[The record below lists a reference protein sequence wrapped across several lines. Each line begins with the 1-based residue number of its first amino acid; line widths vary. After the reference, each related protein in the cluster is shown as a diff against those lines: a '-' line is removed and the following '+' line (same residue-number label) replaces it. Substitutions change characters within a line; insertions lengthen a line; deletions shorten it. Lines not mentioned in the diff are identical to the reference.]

1 MADEEL
7 AGLLAA
13 GERAAFRGVPGQG
26 LVPLERAAALA
37 ADLADSGRRARAE
50 WLLGV
55 CRTAI
60 GRYGQALAGLT
71 AVVSDSTLPELDR
84 ALPAAAVATV
94 QRQLGRPGQAREWDQ
109 VALQSAV
116 GSAEAECEAWLGLAS
131 DAVGLLEPA
140 TGEEALARVEGI
152 LTDNAQWW
160 RQRIRVDWIRAE
172 LALVADQPG
181 GARASAERALDA
193 AESAGAPRHIA
204 KSLLIAGVAATAQ
217 GHPDA
222 AMDLLSRA
230 AVLAEGLGALPLVW
244 PSRALLGAL
253 QEQSAPG
260 EAERSLAAARLAVR
274 AVADDLPPPL
284 ASDWLA
290 RGDIRS
296 LMG

>member
-26 LVPLERAAALA
+26 LVPLERASALA
-37 ADLADSGRRARAE
+37 ADLGDGTRRARAE

-55 CRTAI
+55 CRTAT

-71 AVVSDSTLPELDR
+71 AVVSDSALPAVDR

-94 QRQLGRPGQAREWDQ
+94 QRQLGRHGQAREWDQ
-109 VALQSAV
+109 VALQSAE
-116 GSAEAECEAWLGLAS
+116 GSAEAACEAWLGLAA

-140 TGEEALARVEGI
+140 AAADALAEVDAF
-152 LTDNAQWW
+152 LTDPAPWW

-172 LALVADQPG
+172 LALLGDQPG
-181 GARASAERALDA
+181 VARTAAERALDA

-217 GHPDA
+217 GHPEA

-244 PSRALLGAL
+244 PSRAMLGAL
-253 QEQSAPG
+253 QQQGTPS
-260 EAERSLAAARLAVR
+260 EAERSLDAARGAVR
-274 AVADDLPPPL
+274 ALADDLPPPL
-284 ASDWLA
+284 ATDWLA

-296 LMG
+296 LLG